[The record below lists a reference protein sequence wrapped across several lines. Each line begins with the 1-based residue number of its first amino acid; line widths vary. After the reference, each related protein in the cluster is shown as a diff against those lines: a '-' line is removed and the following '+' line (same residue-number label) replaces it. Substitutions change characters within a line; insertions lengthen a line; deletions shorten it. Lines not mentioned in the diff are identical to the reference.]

1 MTTEVSG
8 RITGRSVFEP
18 FSAHRASTRLKVG
31 PNQGPTAP
39 QGRRKAPRGAGQRK
53 TGPGHGLYVSGR
65 TRYQPVGPGAG
76 APWVTTTTKGEGAGP
91 IARAPAP

>member
-8 RITGRSVFEP
+8 RITDRSVLEP

-39 QGRRKAPRGAGQRK
+39 QGTRKAPRGAGTTKNGAGTWRRC
-53 TGPGHGLYVSGR
+53 PGR
-65 TRYQPVGPGAG
+65 ARYRPVGPGAG
-76 APWVTTTTKGEGAGP
+76 GRRVTTTTKGEGAGS